1 MMDKKI
7 IVKYVEGKASEAERE
22 TVLKWIGQSEE
33 NRKVFNRIKN
43 LWVLT
48 NLPNKEA
55 SARDVA
61 LFSKRLRK
69 KQWLGRAYWGGIA
82 ASILLLVG
90 FFTFRTVDSY
100 RSQIHF
106 LETQNIV
113 QLEYTTNRGIKGVV
127 TLPDGS
133 RVRLNSDSYIKCP
146 SKFGSKSRNIEFS
159 GEGFFEVV
167 KNPAVPMIIN
177 LGHGISVKVT
187 GTTFNLSS
195 YKNDKNISA
204 LLLSGKITIVKQ
216 QPLVNKEIEV
226 KPNEMVLVQKSDRTV
241 DLTTPKTTFSTLA
254 WKDGWLVFDETP
266 MKEVIK
272 KLERWHGVRIIVK
285 DSDLLDKQFTGKFK
299 EESISQ
305 ILEMMNKVSLVRYEL
320 KDSIVTLSRY

>member
-1 MMDKKI
+1 MDKKI

-43 LWVLT
+43 IWVLA

-55 SARDVA
+55 SEQDIAR
-61 LFSKRLRK
+61 FSKHLRR
-69 KQWLGRAYWGGIA
+69 KQWFGRAYWGGIA

-90 FFTFRTVDSY
+90 FFAFRTVDSY

-106 LETQNIV
+106 LETQNV
-113 QLEYTTNRGIKGVV
+113 AQLEYKTNRGIKGTV

-133 RVRLNSDSYIKCP
+133 KVRLNSDSYIKCS
-146 SKFGSKSRNIEFS
+146 SKFGAKSRDIEFS
-159 GEGFFEVV
+159 GEGYFEVV
-167 KNPAVPMIIN
+167 KNPKVPMIIN
-177 LGHGISVKVT
+177 LGQGISVKVT

-204 LLLSGKITIVKQ
+204 LLLSGKITIVKHQ
-216 QPLVNKEIEV
+216 KWMDKEFEV
-226 KPNEMVLVQKSDRTV
+226 KPNEMVLVQKSDRAV
-241 DLTTPKTTFSTLA
+241 DLTTPKKTFTTLG

-266 MKEVIK
+266 MNEVIK

-305 ILEMMNKVSLVRYEL
+305 ILEMMNRVSLARYVL
-320 KDSIVTLSRY
+320 KDSLVTLSRY